1 MKNILNKVLGISLAL
16 ALLVGVNSC
25 VKDDFDVPPTQNP
38 PIGEVKTIGDLTAMA
53 GTNVFKFIEDASVY
67 GVITMGEKNGN
78 IYKEAYMQ
86 DVTGGI
92 KLSLLSST
100 SLAEGDSV
108 RIYLKGARLYND
120 NDQVLLDSLDITNN
134 VIRIAA
140 GKNRNAKEVTITDLK
155 TNSYIGQLIKL
166 NSVEFAASEL
176 GKTWAGAQT
185 LTTENRT
192 LSDCDG
198 NTLIIR
204 SSGYAN
210 FAGDLLPEGNGSLV
224 AIASSYRGT
233 TQLYIRN
240 MAEVQLTAERCTGG
254 GGGGIVDPVD
264 AVNEMFD
271 AAADYTDIAA
281 TGWTNIAKQG
291 DRKWQGKL
299 FNAEKY
305 AQATGYNSGLDAMET
320 WLITPPVTNI
330 ATKVLS
336 FKSAKAY
343 WAHTSSQPLTV
354 LISTD
359 FVGDNF
365 ETATWNE
372 LTVTMVNESSS
383 DHTWIESGEVDLSG
397 YSGNAAIAFKY
408 LGSNTEST
416 SIRIDNVV
424 IDIPGGGG
432 GVTPVDAIDEQFN
445 GAVDYSDIDI
455 TDWTNISIAGDRKW
469 QGKTFDAEKYAQA
482 TAYNS
487 GLDEMETW
495 LITPP
500 ITSIATKKLSLKTAK
515 AYWAHTSRLPLTVLV
530 SEDFVGDNFETATWT
545 EISLTLAGESDAD
558 HAWIESGEVDLSAF
572 SGDAAIAFKFV
583 GSATESTSYRLDDI
597 KVGTGGGGGG
607 GTNPVYTE
615 EFASSLGAYTG
626 ITVVGT
632 QVWEHATYD
641 GGCAKMSGYSGSS
654 FENEDWLISPAYD
667 LTESTNSVLN
677 VRQAAGYIN
686 DDWSQIKILIS
697 TNYTDSGDPNSATW
711 VEVTAPNMPTGTN
724 FTFVDSG
731 DINLSDWD
739 GETIYVGFKYVSTAA
754 ASSTWEIS
762 TVTVK

>member
-1 MKNILNKVLGISLAL
+1 
-16 ALLVGVNSC
+16 
-25 VKDDFDVPPTQNP
+25 
-38 PIGEVKTIGDLTAMA
+38 
-53 GTNVFKFIEDASVY
+53 
-67 GVITMGEKNGN
+67 
-78 IYKEAYMQ
+78 
-86 DVTGGI
+86 
-92 KLSLLSST
+92 
-100 SLAEGDSV
+100 
-108 RIYLKGARLYND
+108 
-120 NDQVLLDSLDITNN
+120 
-134 VIRIAA
+134 
-140 GKNRNAKEVTITDLK
+140 LK

-545 EISLTLAGESDAD
+545 EISLTLAGENDAD

-597 KVGTGGGGGG
+597 KVGTGGGGG